1 MKIKFV
7 VVLVLLICLT
17 MILSKSS
24 YAQTIEFDTNQ
35 SLTVS
40 GPGFF
45 PFSTTA
51 NEDFFEVFPT
61 NPNLDVEFTNFT
73 GGSCALAPAADFAEI
88 GPQIIVMGM
97 GVHTLNFSG
106 ASPNVGNFGLSFVP
120 QAGPCVFEIFINKPQ
135 IVLTS
140 TSSSSGGDIVID
152 NLNPNALTVFS
163 NFLPDSLV
171 ESLSNEDN
179 NNQCSSNPSSIN
191 SASLINLR
199 PENLIDTSAFAT
211 VPRITRFLSSS
222 ADSNTFTL
230 LQTTPKKS
238 KGVYTQSLRND
249 TDKTK
254 IFVTG
259 IFPSVVDPEEIRFQ
273 TIELEGELNY
283 TPKTQLPNLVAL
295 AAVQHTLIS
304 AGMPW
309 QLGGPN
315 SAFIVQGGGCVGPFC
330 TIVEQGMVTII
341 PGGACTPEKLNNNKM
356 KLGTVNPSKLF
367 DPFAASQS
375 TIQVPSS
382 SVVNPNHPNVS
393 ARVNTQN
400 GYLIIQP
407 VPSGAN
413 LKQQLNIQIKQPCQ
427 EPVACDKLCS
437 NVGDCCARDSQG
449 NASKICTQTGLR
461 CNCR

>member
-1 MKIKFV
+1 M
-7 VVLVLLICLT
+7 
-17 MILSKSS
+17 
-24 YAQTIEFDTNQ
+24 
-35 SLTVS
+35 
-40 GPGFF
+40 
-45 PFSTTA
+45 
-51 NEDFFEVFPT
+51 FPT
-61 NPNLDVEFTNFT
+61 NPNLDIEFTNFT
-73 GGSCALAPAADFAEI
+73 GGPCAIAPAADFAEI

-97 GVHTLNFSG
+97 GVQTLNFSG
-106 ASPNVGNFGLSFVP
+106 ASQNVGNFGLSFVP
-120 QAGPCVFEIFINKPQ
+120 QAGPCVFEIFIPKPQ
-135 IVLTS
+135 IVSTS
-140 TSSSSGGDIVID
+140 SSSSSGGDIVID

-163 NFLPDSLV
+163 NFIPDNLV
-171 ESLSNEDN
+171 ESISNEDN
-179 NNQCSSNPSSIN
+179 NNQCSSSPSGINP
-191 SASLINLR
+191 AGLINLR
-199 PENLIDTSAFAT
+199 YEELFPSVFRT

-230 LQTTPKKS
+230 LQTTPRKS

-259 IFPSVVDPEEIRFQ
+259 VFPSVVDPEEIRFQ
-273 TIELEGELNY
+273 TTEPEGELNY

-295 AAVQHTLIS
+295 AAVQHSLIS
-304 AGMPW
+304 ATMPW

-341 PGGACTPEKLNNNKM
+341 PGGACTPEKLNRHKM

-367 DPFAASQS
+367 DPFPATQS

-393 ARVNTQN
+393 SRVNTQN

-407 VPSGAN
+407 VPPGAN
-413 LKQQLNIQIKQPCQ
+413 LKQQVKLQITQACPQP
-427 EPVACDKLCS
+427 VTCDKLCS